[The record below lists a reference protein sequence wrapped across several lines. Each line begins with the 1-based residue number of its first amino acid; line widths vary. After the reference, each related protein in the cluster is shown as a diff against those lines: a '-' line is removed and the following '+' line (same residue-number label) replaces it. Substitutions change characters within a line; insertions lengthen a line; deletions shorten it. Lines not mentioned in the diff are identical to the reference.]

1 MKWLFVLLVAV
12 NVILLVVQIK
22 GKDEQGSV
30 SHFKKVASSKEIKLL
45 KDGSNELMERCVV
58 IGAFPDA
65 TALKVVTDFLASKS
79 VQFDIID
86 KESVLAPSYWVY
98 VVGGAEEALLKKL
111 ASMNVD
117 SYLIKTGDLKGKLSV
132 GLFANIDLA
141 KNMVVSLRKSGIA
154 ADIVEKKN
162 IEKTKWLSFSLD
174 EMRDGEHI
182 IGALKNMQTNLGEI
196 KEFFCKSIASEK

>member
-45 KDGSNELMERCVV
+45 KDGSNELMGRCVV
-58 IGAFPDA
+58 IGAVSDA
-65 TALKVVTDFLASKS
+65 AALSVVTDYLTSKS
-79 VQFDIID
+79 VQFDVID
-86 KESVLAPSYWVY
+86 KESLLAPSYWVY
-98 VVGGAEEALLKKL
+98 VDEGLLKKL
-111 ASMNVD
+111 ISMNVD

-141 KNMVVSLRKSGIA
+141 KNMIVSLRESGID
-154 ADIVEKKN
+154 ADIFEKKN
-162 IEKTKWLSFSLD
+162 IEKAKWLSFSLD
-174 EMRDGEHI
+174 EMQDGGHI
-182 IGALKNMQTNLGEI
+182 IDALKNMQTNLGEI